1 MADGRSFALV
11 LDDVFKRHDT
21 GHGHPE
27 RPARYD
33 AVSAAV
39 SHVGAPDRAIR
50 VEARLAAL
58 EHIALCHAEDY
69 IEAARRDIESGLL
82 QLSTGDTDV
91 CPASFEV
98 ARLAVGSVIGTVDA
112 VLNGAAQTAFCAV
125 RPPGHHARPN
135 QGMGFCVFNNIAIGA
150 RYAQRQYGVERVLIA
165 DWDVHHGNGTQDIFY
180 DDPSVFFFSTHQS
193 PWYPGTGA
201 GSETGEGTAEGTTM
215 NRPLPAGSG
224 REQILGAFR
233 DDLVPAARAFRPDL
247 VMISAGFD
255 SRIGDPLGQFTLDDD
270 DFVELTEIMRD
281 LAETTAQGRDLRSRR
296 RLQLGRIGRGRRG
309 ACPSASVMF
318 RQPRP
323 DGRRGCAMS

>member
-1 MADGRSFALV
+1 MADDSSFALV

-33 AVSAAV
+33 AVTAAV
-39 SHVGAPDRAIR
+39 GRSWALAGALRIPP
-50 VEARLAAL
+50 RLAAL
-58 EHIALCHAEDY
+58 EHIALCHGEKY
-69 IEAARRDIESGLL
+69 IETARRDIEAGLP
-82 QLSTGDTDV
+82 QLTTGDTDV

-112 VLNGAAQTAFCAV
+112 VLNGSAQTGFCAV
-125 RPPGHHARPN
+125 RPPGHHARPD
-135 QGMGFCVFNNIAIGA
+135 QGMGFCVFNNIAVGA
-150 RYAQRQYGVERVLIA
+150 RYAQQQYGVERVLIA

-201 GSETGEGTAEGTTM
+201 RSETGSGGAVGTTM
-215 NRPLPAGSG
+215 NRPFPAGSG

-233 DDLVPAARAFRPDL
+233 NDLLPAARAFEPEL

-255 SRIGDPLGQFTLDDD
+255 SRIGDPLGNFTLEDE
-270 DFVELTEIMRD
+270 DFVELTEILRE
-281 LAETTAQGRDLRSRR
+281 LADTTAQGRVISVLEGGYN
-296 RLQLGRIGRGRRG
+296 LQGLAAAVEAHLG
-309 ACPSASVMF
+309 ALL
-318 RQPRP
+318 
-323 DGRRGCAMS
+323 

>member
-1 MADGRSFALV
+1 MPNAADRSFALV

-33 AVSAAV
+33 AVSSAAE
-39 SHVGAPDRAIR
+39 GAGALEHAVRIEPY
-50 VEARLAAL
+50 LASL
-58 EHIALCHAEDY
+58 EHIALCHTEDY
-69 IEAARRDIESGLL
+69 IEVARRDIESGRPL
-82 QLSTGDTDV
+82 LSTGDTEV

-98 ARLAVGSVIGTVDA
+98 ARLAVGSVIGAVDA
-112 VLNGAAQTAFCAV
+112 VLNGSAQTAFCAV
-125 RPPGHHARPN
+125 RPPGHHARPD

-201 GSETGEGTAEGTTM
+201 RSETGSGAAVGTTM
-215 NRPLPAGSG
+215 NRPFPAGSG

-233 DDLVPAARAFRPDL
+233 NDLAPAARAFQPDL

-255 SRIGDPLGQFTLDDD
+255 SRIGDPLGNFTLDDD
-270 DFVELTEIMRD
+270 DFVELTEMMRD
-281 LAETTAQGRDLRSRR
+281 LAETTAQGRVISVLEGGYN
-296 RLQLGRIGRGRRG
+296 LEGLAAAVEAHIG
-309 ACPSASVMF
+309 ALL
-318 RQPRP
+318 
-323 DGRRGCAMS
+323 

>member
-1 MADGRSFALV
+1 MPTADDHSFALV
-11 LDDVFKRHDT
+11 LNDVFKRHDT

-33 AVSAAV
+33 AVSSGVNRADALDHAV
-39 SHVGAPDRAIR
+39 RI
-50 VEARLAAL
+50 EAQLASL
-58 EHIALCHAEDY
+58 EHIALCHGEDY
-69 IEAARRDIESGLL
+69 IEMARRDIESGLP

-91 CPASFEV
+91 SLASFEV
-98 ARLAVGSVIGTVDA
+98 ARLAVGSVIATVDA
-112 VLNGAAQTAFCAV
+112 VLNGSAQTAFCAL

-150 RYAQRQYGVERVLIA
+150 RYAQQQYGIERVLIA

-201 GSETGEGTAEGTTM
+201 RSETGSGAAVGTNM
-215 NRPLPAGSG
+215 NRPFPAGSG
-224 REQILGAFR
+224 REQVLGAFR
-233 DDLVPAARAFRPDL
+233 DDLVPAARAFQPDL

-255 SRIGDPLGQFTLDDD
+255 SRIGDPLGNFTLDDD

-281 LAETTAQGRDLRSRR
+281 LADTTAQGRVISLLEGGYDLEG
-296 RLQLGRIGRGRRG
+296 LAAAVEAHVG
-309 ACPSASVMF
+309 ALL
-318 RQPRP
+318 
-323 DGRRGCAMS
+323 